1 MFQRFHGDTNFPKDG
16 FGQRAD
22 SRTQQG
28 GGDLGIE
35 ILDAPKNIIVQL
47 RHITA
52 AVENHVADTFTDCL
66 FEPSGDAAIVQLLQE
81 AVLFVVQQVRKVILN
96 NFLRKLLGKRLYA
109 IPKRSVK
116 IVLEPA
122 LQGVHDFAFVLRLHL
137 PKGNFPIL
145 PAVGI

>member
-1 MFQRFHGDTNFPKDG
+1 M
-16 FGQRAD
+16 
-22 SRTQQG
+22 
-28 GGDLGIE
+28 
-35 ILDAPKNIIVQL
+35 
-47 RHITA
+47 
-52 AVENHVADTFTDCL
+52 ENHIADTFTDCL

-96 NFLRKLLGKRLYA
+96 NFLRKLLGKCLYA

-122 LQGVHDFAFVLRLHL
+122 LQGIHDFAFVLRLHL

-145 PAVGI
+145 SVVGIRNIEYIADTVRKIWAL